1 MLFPDTPPNKALGRS
16 PARVFGTLAFALAV
30 LFYFLPVHSSTDN
43 PNNGLWI
50 GKFDI
55 NGKGPYQFDVLY
67 INGEAVG
74 RSDDA
79 KVICRG
85 NVSFKNGYY
94 SEMDMFYKAGSPMGS
109 TAIMQGTVPEP
120 GLIDAFYRTRGS
132 GDRGEIK
139 LRRHPASD
147 KRALLKSVV
156 GPWILYRGYSILQFN
171 VSKRGVIR
179 GGNTEGCAYD
189 GRIKPVDSRYNAYRI
204 KLVTTSCN
212 NLDGTWEGLAYLSDD
227 INADDTL
234 NLYLFDDGESDEE
247 DWAMMLPMAR
257 NKDTQLIDKHKQW
270 NP

>member
-109 TAIMQGTVPEP
+109 TSTSMRLRPNRSEKRLDKKLKML
-120 GLIDAFYRTRGS
+120 LISPKIT
-132 GDRGEIK
+132 IK
-139 LRRHPASD
+139 LASRKKAFWGTPNSLSD
-147 KRALLKSVV
+147 KAGITVRNNPSMTPTK
-156 GPWILYRGYSILQFN
+156 
-171 VSKRGVIR
+171 
-179 GGNTEGCAYD
+179 NTC
-189 GRIKPVDSRYNAYRI
+189 SSSW
-204 KLVTTSCN
+204 LT
-212 NLDGTWEGLAYLSDD
+212 
-227 INADDTL
+227 
-234 NLYLFDDGESDEE
+234 
-247 DWAMMLPMAR
+247 
-257 NKDTQLIDKHKQW
+257 
-270 NP
+270 